1 MTLELEV
8 SALSPPNQKS
18 KLIICCWAGGGVVG
32 RRLLHGGKSG
42 QRVCCKVGVGGSGPR
57 PAYFIR
63 PDRISLEAA
72 HPANITYK
80 LQVYP
85 TGQPPPIY
93 PQWGRQ
99 QEFRPVLKNSNLLSM
114 TPSYPGSFQLFEII
128 FSFFHLLSSSL
139 LARRIERP
147 FKEWQ
152 PLSLTDHLKVF

>member
-1 MTLELEV
+1 MVIVRSRAALVYNISDFSSYFVSEREV
-8 SALSPPNQKS
+8 EGCLLTSEQKWS
-18 KLIICCWAGGGVVG
+18 ECLLQSRV
-32 RRLLHGGKSG
+32 RREEWGAT
-42 QRVCCKVGVGGSGPR
+42 GPR

-114 TPSYPGSFQLFEII
+114 TPSYPGSFQLFWNYLFI
-128 FSFFHLLSSSL
+128 FQSSQFFSVGEKDWKT
-139 LARRIERP
+139 I
-147 FKEWQ
+147 
-152 PLSLTDHLKVF
+152 